1 MGSEMCIRDRQQCTE
16 HATTNCLQRYNAT
29 APSSSRQHHARVT
42 GLRCT
47 VSSCFGKH
55 LRSITHRIYSY
66 HVYLGCCR
74 CSSASFG
81 TTPRYMYQH
90 TTIAPVAVG
99 NAMHVWKIR
108 AVRCRAAVEPEVY
121 ISAGAMQHLHAACIC
136 THVASYQPGAVGVQ
150 TVSIVLLLYGLKS
163 SRSCSLPWPQGGSRR
178 QPREG
183 SSTYAYHTCLS
194 ST

>member
-1 MGSEMCIRDRQQCTE
+1 M
-16 HATTNCLQRYNAT
+16 
-29 APSSSRQHHARVT
+29 
-42 GLRCT
+42 
-47 VSSCFGKH
+47 SSCFGRH

-74 CSSASFG
+74 RSSASFG

-90 TTIAPVAVG
+90 TTITPVAVG

-108 AVRCRAAVEPEVY
+108 AVRCRAALEPEVY
-121 ISAGAMQHLHAACIC
+121 ISAGAIQHLQAACIC
-136 THVASYQPGAVGVQ
+136 THVASYQPSAVGVQ

-194 ST
+194 STWCIMRTAVSVVEVLLV